1 MEFVQISNELH
12 LHNHMPWKVSEQR
25 HPPQSKV
32 SGVSFDLL
40 KNRLLSLVT
49 VFASSTVTVF
59 ASLTVTVFAFNC
71 NNACLL
77 VIKLFAIMLV
87 LCICNDDWNIF
98 LLTAFATTLKTVF
111 VLAFVSICNNAC
123 NVFAGACKSIC
134 NNTGKSIYNNAC
146 NIFCRRLKRNL

>member
-1 MEFVQISNELH
+1 MHGSLFRYPINSILLLNAWKFLQISNKLH
-12 LHNHMPWKVSEQR
+12 FYNHLPWKVSEQR

-40 KNRLLSLVT
+40 KNRLLSL
-49 VFASSTVTVF
+49 VTVF

-98 LLTAFATTLKTVF
+98 LLTAFATTLETVF

-123 NVFAGACKSIC
+123 N
-134 NNTGKSIYNNAC
+134 
-146 NIFCRRLKRNL
+146 IFCRCL